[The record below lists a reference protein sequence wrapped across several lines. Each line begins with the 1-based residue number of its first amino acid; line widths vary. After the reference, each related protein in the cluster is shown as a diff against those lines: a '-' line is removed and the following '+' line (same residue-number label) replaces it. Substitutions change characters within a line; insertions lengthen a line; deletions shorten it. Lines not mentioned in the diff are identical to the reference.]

1 MTKEIENLKNQ
12 LKVYQER
19 EARLKKLI
27 EELASVTSW
36 ENYSGNEIDEDEG
49 EEAWKIGQIYYNLA
63 DLVECD
69 LMDARETLEE
79 AEFDADEILGSQEE
93 IVSTLKDY
101 ICPILNE
108 LNYLIED

>member
-1 MTKEIENLKNQ
+1 MNTEIEYLKNQ
-12 LKVYQER
+12 LKEYQER
-19 EARLKKLI
+19 EARLKELI
-27 EELASVTSW
+27 GKLASVTSW
-36 ENYSGNEIDEDEG
+36 DNYSGDAIDEDEG
-49 EEAWKIGQIYYNLA
+49 EETWKIGEVYYNLA

-69 LMDARETLEE
+69 LADARTTLEE
-79 AEFDADEILGSQEE
+79 ADFDADEILGSQEE